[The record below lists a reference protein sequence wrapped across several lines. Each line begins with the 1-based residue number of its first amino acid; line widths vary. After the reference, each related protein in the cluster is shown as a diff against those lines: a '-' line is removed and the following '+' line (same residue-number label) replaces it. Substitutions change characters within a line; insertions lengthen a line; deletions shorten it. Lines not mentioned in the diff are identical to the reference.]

1 MYMSRVS
8 RRNSSSEG
16 LPCSPRGSL
25 RSIRHPCSTAMPL
38 PALRSDIVR
47 ESARAVTSIV
57 PLPPGT
63 GTQCS
68 SWNPTLTIGSS
79 SLDGI
84 SNGRTLAS
92 NVSSA
97 SRALRLA
104 ERTDAKVATAST
116 SVPPAVASE
125 EIVTQSADTPS
136 AYGCCHRG
144 DVEGDDE
151 AGDTPCDCCG
161 EALVA
166 QRTHHCPLAG
176 EQQQRHESKRQRHG
190 QHHL

>member
-1 MYMSRVS
+1 MSRVR
-8 RRNSSSEG
+8 RRNSSSDG
-16 LPCSPRGSL
+16 RPCSPRGSL

-47 ESARAVTSIV
+47 YTASAVTSIV
-57 PLPPGT
+57 PVPPGT
-63 GTQCS
+63 CTQCS

-92 NVSSA
+92 NVASA

-104 ERTDAKVATAST
+104 DRTDAKVATAST

-125 EIVTQSADTPS
+125 EMVAQSADTPS

-151 AGDTPCDCCG
+151 AGDAPCDCCG

-166 QRTHHCPLAG
+166 QRTHQWPLAR
-176 EQQQRHESKRQRHG
+176 EKQQRHERERQRHG
-190 QHHL
+190 QDHL